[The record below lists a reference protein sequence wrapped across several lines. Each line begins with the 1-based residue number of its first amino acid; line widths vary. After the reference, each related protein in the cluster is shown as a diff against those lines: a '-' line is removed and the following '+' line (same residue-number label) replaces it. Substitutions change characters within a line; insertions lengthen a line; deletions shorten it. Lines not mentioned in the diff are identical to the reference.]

1 MLSGNQPQAL
11 KVAEVARRLQVD
23 PRTIYGMIRR
33 GELRGVKAGRVWRVP
48 VESLTAFLQAAGRA
62 DLVDTVSQTAP
73 PEDRVARI
81 KAVRGKYRNVLSTVD
96 ELIARKQ
103 VEIVLE
109 NRRWP
114 RGDR

>member
-1 MLSGNQPQAL
+1 MLLGEQPQAL

-23 PRTIYGMIRR
+23 PRTVYGMIRR

-62 DLVDTVSQTAP
+62 DLVETIAQPTP
-73 PEDRVARI
+73 PDDRVARI
-81 KAVRGKYRNVLSTVD
+81 KALRGKYRNVLSTVD

-103 VEIVLE
+103 EEIALE

-114 RGDR
+114 RDDR